1 MRHAIVGAG
10 GVGGLIAAALA
21 HAREHV
27 AVVVRRSTVGQF
39 PAKLHVDSTFGVF
52 DENVEWTE
60 RVPETDILW
69 LTVKALQL
77 EEAIRLI
84 EEGPQPK
91 AIVPLLN
98 GVDHVALLRSKFG
111 DDLVFPG
118 TIAVESERTS
128 PGRIVHRSPFA
139 KLNLSSRGRELLK
152 KTMEQLRQIGFT
164 GTFVDN
170 EATLMWGK
178 LVFLGPLA
186 LSTTAAD
193 KSIGELVSNPERWA
207 DVQSCVREACAVGT
221 TEGARLNVEVVISA
235 IAALPHGMRSS
246 MQKDVEQGRAP
257 ELVAIGGAIVRA
269 ARRHGI
275 AVPVTQDLIEAVS
288 QRAAQPR
295 PVA

>member
-1 MRHAIVGAG
+1 MRHVIVGAG
-10 GVGGLIAAALA
+10 GVGGLIGAALA
-21 HAREHV
+21 HAGEHV
-27 AVVVRRSTVGQF
+27 AMVVRLGTLGQY
-39 PAKLHVDSTFGVF
+39 PDKIHVDSTFGTF
-52 DENVEWTE
+52 DESVHWTE
-60 RVPETDILW
+60 RVPETDVLW

-111 DDLVFPG
+111 DDLVVPG

-152 KTMEQLRQIGFT
+152 ITMEQLGQIGFT

-221 TEGARLNVEVVISA
+221 AEGARLNVEVVISA

-257 ELVAIGGAIVRA
+257 ELDAIGGAIVRA

-275 AVPVTQDLIEAVS
+275 AVPVTQSLIEAVS
-288 QRAAQPR
+288 RRAAQPR
-295 PVA
+295 PDA